1 MKLHFTTALGA
12 ALVLALGAQ
21 PALAAK
27 DKDKDKNPPAA
38 AAAPATVPG
47 IGVASIDFVAASA
60 DAKRAADTQRPITYK
75 AQYDALTA
83 YRNQLTNQL
92 KPLYEKFE
100 RDSKLPDTPA
110 NRASLQN
117 QAATIQQ
124 IEQRGEQELNR
135 LAQPI
140 AYSQEYV
147 KEQIEEKLGEAIRN
161 AMTAKNI
168 TLVLKPQ
175 ALEAF
180 NGQAYNLEPAILAE
194 LNKLIPTASMSPP
207 QGWEPREVRQARARQ
222 AAQQAAAQGQP
233 APGTAPAPAPAPA
246 PGTAPAPRPAG
257 PQPEGR

>member
-1 MKLHFTTALGA
+1 MKLHLSAALGA

-21 PALAAK
+21 PALAQK
-27 DKDKDKNPPAA
+27 DKDKKNQPAA

-47 IGVASIDFVAASA
+47 IGVASVDFVAASA

-83 YRNQLTNQL
+83 KRNQIGAQL

-100 RDSKLPDTPA
+100 RDSKLPNTPA
-110 NRASLQN
+110 N
-117 QAATIQQ
+117 QAALQQLANTIQQ
-124 IEQRGEQELNR
+124 IEQRSEQEMNQ

-168 TLVLKPQ
+168 TLVLKPA
-175 ALEAF
+175 ALAAF

-207 QGWEPREVRQARARQ
+207 AGWEPREVRQARARQ

-233 APGTAPAPAPAPA
+233 APGTAPAPAPAP
-246 PGTAPAPRPAG
+246 GTAPAPRPAG

>member
-1 MKLHFTTALGA
+1 MTLKLSTALSA
-12 ALVLALGAQ
+12 VLLLALGSQ
-21 PALAAK
+21 PVLAKKKEAT
-27 DKDKDKNPPAA
+27 PPAA
-38 AAAPATVPG
+38 AAATSGPTVPG
-47 IGVASIDFVAASA
+47 VAVASVDFVAASA
-60 DAKRAADTQRPITYK
+60 DAKRAADAQRPISLK
-75 AQYDALTA
+75 VHYDDVNG
-83 YRNQLTNQL
+83 YRNQLANQL
-92 KPLYEKFE
+92 KPLYDKIE

-135 LAQPI
+135 RAIPI
-140 AYSQEYV
+140 VYSQEYV
-147 KEQIEEKLGEAIRN
+147 KEQIEEKLGEAIRI

-180 NGQAYNLEPAILAE
+180 NGQAYNLEPTILAE
-194 LNKLIPTASMSPP
+194 LNRLIPTANMSPP
-207 QGWEPREVRQARARQ
+207 AGWEPRQIRQARAQQ

-233 APGTAPAPAPAPA
+233 APGVAPAPAPAA
-246 PGTAPAPRPAG
+246 PAPAPRPAG

>member
-1 MKLHFTTALGA
+1 MKLHLTTALGA

-21 PALAAK
+21 PALAQK
-27 DKDKDKNPPAA
+27 DKDKKNQPAAPAA
-38 AAAPATVPG
+38 APTVPG
-47 IGVASIDFVAASA
+47 LGVASVDFVAANA

-83 YRNQLTNQL
+83 KRNQIAAQL

-110 NRASLQN
+110 NRTALQ
-117 QAATIQQ
+117 QLAGTIQQ
-124 IEQRGEQELNR
+124 IEQRGEQEMNQ

-168 TLVLKPQ
+168 TIVLKPG

-180 NGQAYNLEPAILAE
+180 NGQAYNLEPTILAE

-207 QGWEPREVRQARARQ
+207 AGWEPREVRQARARQ

-233 APGTAPAPAPAPA
+233 APGAAPA
-246 PGTAPAPRPAG
+246 PGTTPAPAPAPAPRPAG